1 MTLRRSVVLFA
12 LVMVLDVRAAE
23 AQCTYSVSPPSVSA
37 PSTGFSGS
45 ISVITG
51 SSCAWTTTSSVGWI
65 TVTSG
70 ASMFGLGSANYTV
83 ASNGTATPRTGTLT
97 VAGQTVTITQA
108 TGSCSY
114 SVSPP
119 SVSAPSTGFSGSISV
134 ITGSSC
140 AWTTTSSVGWIT
152 VTSGASMFGLGSA
165 NYSVAPNGTGMPR
178 TGTLTVAGQTVTI
191 TQATGSCSYSVSP
204 PSVSAPSTGFSGSIS
219 VITGSSCAWTTTS
232 SVAWI
237 TVTSGASMFGL
248 GSANYTVASNGTATP
263 RTGTLTVAGQ
273 TVTITQATG
282 SCSYSVSPP
291 SVSAPSTGFSG
302 SISVITGSS
311 CGWTA
316 TSSVAWITVT
326 SGASMFGLGSANYT
340 VASNGTATPRTGTL
354 TVAGQTV
361 TITQATGSCSYSVSP
376 PSVSAPS
383 TGFSGSISVSTG
395 SSCGWT
401 ATSSVAWITITS
413 GGSMSGLG
421 SANYTVAATTTPR
434 TGTLTVA
441 GQTVTITQLGS
452 PPLPPDNLRIVVI
465 R

>member
-12 LVMVLDVRAAE
+12 LVIVLDVRAAE

-51 SSCAWTTTSSVGWI
+51 SSCAWT
-65 TVTSG
+65 
-70 ASMFGLGSANYTV
+70 AA
-83 ASNGTATPRTGTLT
+83 
-97 VAGQTVTITQA
+97 
-108 TGSCSY
+108 
-114 SVSPP
+114 
-119 SVSAPSTGFSGSISV
+119 
-134 ITGSSC
+134 
-140 AWTTTSSVGWIT
+140 SSVGWIT

-165 NYSVAPNGTGMPR
+165 NYSVAPNGTGM
-178 TGTLTVAGQTVTI
+178 
-191 TQATGSCSYSVSP
+191 
-204 PSVSAPSTGFSGSIS
+204 
-219 VITGSSCAWTTTS
+219 
-232 SVAWI
+232 
-237 TVTSGASMFGL
+237 
-248 GSANYTVASNGTATP
+248 
-263 RTGTLTVAGQ
+263 
-273 TVTITQATG
+273 
-282 SCSYSVSPP
+282 
-291 SVSAPSTGFSG
+291 
-302 SISVITGSS
+302 
-311 CGWTA
+311 
-316 TSSVAWITVT
+316 
-326 SGASMFGLGSANYT
+326 
-340 VASNGTATPRTGTL
+340 PRTGTL

-441 GQTVTITQLGS
+441 GRAVTITQLGP
-452 PPLPPDNLRIVVI
+452 PPLPPGNLRIVLI